1 MDASPWTQVLVR
13 VGDADPA
20 LVSDRLWAFAPAAIE
35 ERDDGSL
42 LLVAGFDDHDVA
54 ASAGAAVEG
63 LGVASVHLRA
73 VDDDGL
79 DAWRAW
85 ARIEQAGPFTL
96 VPAWLP
102 VPEPPPQEPGDR
114 VAAAPRSLDRG
125 RGRHLITLDPGRTFG
140 SGSHPTTRLVLSTLA
155 RVVNPGD
162 LVLDVGCGSGVLSIG
177 AALLGAG
184 RVLGIDV
191 DPEAPPTTTTN
202 ARANGVGSVV
212 SATDEDLSSVSDR
225 GERFDVVA
233 ANLLAPVLADLAPDL
248 IRALASDGH
257 LVVSGL
263 LTGRWEAT
271 ATALEPLVTSEVIH
285 EQGWTAMVLRHP

>member
-1 MDASPWTQVLVR
+1 MA
-13 VGDADPA
+13 
-20 LVSDRLWAFAPAAIE
+20 
-35 ERDDGSL
+35 
-42 LLVAGFDDHDVA
+42 
-54 ASAGAAVEG
+54 
-63 LGVASVHLRA
+63 
-73 VDDDGL
+73 
-79 DAWRAW
+79 
-85 ARIEQAGPFTL
+85 
-96 VPAWLP
+96 
-102 VPEPPPQEPGDR
+102 
-114 VAAAPRSLDRG
+114 
-125 RGRHLITLDPGRTFG
+125 
-140 SGSHPTTRLVLSTLA
+140 
-155 RVVNPGD
+155 
-162 LVLDVGCGSGVLSIG
+162 VGCGSGVLSIG